1 MNIDDYN
8 SLWIDNKE
16 EQQRKWKKQIK
27 GTVFQIYRKYLKEPL
42 PRLLNDK

>member
-1 MNIDDYN
+1 MIIIR
-8 SLWIDNKE
+8 LWIDNKE

-42 PRLLNDK
+42 AKAPKR